1 MLGDANVSTSQQGS
15 GGEGQEGRGRSGARG
30 EAAIAGEASGTCSNA
45 GVWLR
50 QQQGMVDT
58 FA

>member
-1 MLGDANVSTSQQGS
+1 MLGDANVSTSQQGA
-15 GGEGQEGRGRSGARG
+15 GGEGQEGRGNRGGRG
-30 EAAIAGEASGTCSNA
+30 EAIAGEAADTGSST